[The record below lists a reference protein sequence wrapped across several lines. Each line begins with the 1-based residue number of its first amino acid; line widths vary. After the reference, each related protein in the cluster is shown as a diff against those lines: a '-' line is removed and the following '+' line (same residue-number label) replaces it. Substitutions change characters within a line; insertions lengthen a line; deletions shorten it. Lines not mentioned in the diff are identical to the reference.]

1 MRHSAKS
8 IIALILAFILCAGA
22 FPFAALAEETEEP
35 AEEERG
41 SYSWYDPEADTLY
54 ISSIDE
60 LKEFTKLTRGDVTLD
75 GTVIAKTDY
84 AGKTVKLEADLDLEG
99 AKWTGAEEDERAF
112 DFAGIFDGQGHTIK
126 NITFET
132 HDDQG
137 TGLFKSTVAGSV
149 IKNLKLDGVTAS
161 LSKSYFG
168 AIAGKLYGSVETC
181 EAKNVEISTAA
192 SFTLTN
198 AGGLSGYAYPG
209 SAVKSSS
216 VSSITIENANGGL
229 QQVGGLS
236 GSARGEVKGCTV
248 TDAVFTA
255 VTLYAVGGIT
265 GFDSGALI
273 ESCAVKPENNEHG
286 AAFTGTSTTALSIRD
301 VGGLVGYLRTGAG
314 IKGSSVSGI
323 KIESKG
329 KTNGAGGFIGDTWYN
344 STTFSANSVTN
355 VENCTATDIDIIS
368 AGYIDVAGGFAG
380 VSNFI
385 DFKNCTASNVSIE
398 SGGRLH
404 SAAGFV
410 GHTYYSNYSDSC
422 SVSGVKIRGTSGT
435 AYFDNIGGFVG
446 YVTLSNFHD
455 CTASGVD
462 ISASGRA
469 LYVGGFVGTVAAN
482 GYDPA
487 KVTIE
492 RSTAAGTIE
501 LSAAEAT
508 SRGVGGFIGSLW
520 NEGYTGFKWEGETTI
535 SGCTSN
541 LDVNSVTTAGG
552 FIGLAGGDYS
562 SLAPENLIDAK
573 LIVKNCR
580 ANGSVYSVSGTAGG
594 FVGFGYRGTFENCVS
609 NCEVG

>member
-8 IIALILAFILCAGA
+8 IIAFILAFILCAGA

-168 AIAGKLYGSVETC
+168 AIAGKLYGSVEAC

-209 SAVKSSS
+209 SAVKNSS
-216 VSSITIENANGGL
+216 VSSVTIENANGGL

-329 KTNGAGGFIGDTWYN
+329 KTNGAGGFIVIPGIIRPRFPQTPLR
-344 STTFSANSVTN
+344 TLK
-355 VENCTATDIDIIS
+355 TARPPI
-368 AGYIDVAGGFAG
+368 
-380 VSNFI
+380 
-385 DFKNCTASNVSIE
+385 
-398 SGGRLH
+398 
-404 SAAGFV
+404 
-410 GHTYYSNYSDSC
+410 
-422 SVSGVKIRGTSGT
+422 
-435 AYFDNIGGFVG
+435 
-446 YVTLSNFHD
+446 
-455 CTASGVD
+455 
-462 ISASGRA
+462 
-469 LYVGGFVGTVAAN
+469 
-482 GYDPA
+482 
-487 KVTIE
+487 
-492 RSTAAGTIE
+492 
-501 LSAAEAT
+501 
-508 SRGVGGFIGSLW
+508 
-520 NEGYTGFKWEGETTI
+520 
-535 SGCTSN
+535 
-541 LDVNSVTTAGG
+541 
-552 FIGLAGGDYS
+552 
-562 SLAPENLIDAK
+562 
-573 LIVKNCR
+573 
-580 ANGSVYSVSGTAGG
+580 
-594 FVGFGYRGTFENCVS
+594 
-609 NCEVG
+609 